1 MDLDN
6 IPPITAPQ
14 RERIPSHS
22 THHRHLIAS
31 LLANG
36 NDITVTYMYLNGMF
50 LTLTGS

>member
-6 IPPITAPQ
+6 IPPITAPH

-22 THHRHLIAS
+22 THHCHLIAS

-36 NDITVTYMYLNGMF
+36 KDITVTYMDLNGRPMF
-50 LTLTGS
+50 LT